1 MPPLVDADA
10 AVGSRWHAPACDDK
24 SMEPLRG
31 HGHADPSS
39 RGWFVLRQCRMIAM
53 RVDTPM
59 KELLFT
65 TVHIRVETSNGV
77 VEGTGFI
84 YNAARGDASTP
95 VLITNKHVIA
105 GATKGI
111 IRLIGR
117 TGDEP
122 DLGNPIEVAYDD
134 FLALWQGHPSSDV
147 DVAAMF
153 LGPTVNQATSAGR
166 PPFFKMAA
174 PGLCPS
180 DAVVRQ
186 LDVVETVTFI
196 GYPSGLYDHV
206 NHTPIVRQGTTATPI
221 ELNWNGSPAFL
232 IDGSVFPG
240 SSGSPVFLL
249 QQGIVRSGT
258 SLSIGGAPRLFL
270 LGIIAAVYLQKETGQ
285 IVVAAQTPQVQFNQ
299 MIDLGL
305 VYKWT
310 AIEETV
316 DALCAANG
324 VDRGTVSELQPPQA
338 PQPPAEVTGGP

>member
-1 MPPLVDADA
+1 
-10 AVGSRWHAPACDDK
+10 
-24 SMEPLRG
+24 
-31 HGHADPSS
+31 
-39 RGWFVLRQCRMIAM
+39 MINM
-53 RVDTPM
+53 LLDTPM

-65 TVHIRVETSNGV
+65 TVHIRVETAAV
-77 VEGTGFI
+77 VGTGTGFI
-84 YNAARGDASTP
+84 YNAARGDDATP

-105 GATKGI
+105 GATKGV
-111 IRLIGR
+111 IRLMGR
-117 TGDEP
+117 SGDEP

-134 FLALWQGHPSSDV
+134 FPALWVGHPSSDV

-153 LGPTVNQATSAGR
+153 LGPTLNKATSAGR
-166 PPFFKMAA
+166 PPFFKMAG

-180 DAVVRQ
+180 DEVLRQ
-186 LDVVETVTFI
+186 LDAVETVTFI
-196 GYPSGLYDHV
+196 GYPAGLYDQV

-221 ELNWNGSPAFL
+221 ELNWNGTPTFL

-249 QQGIVRSGT
+249 QQGIIRAGT

-270 LGIIAAVYLQKETGQ
+270 LGIVAEVMIQKDTGQ
-285 IVVAAQTPQVQFNQ
+285 IVVAAQKPQVQFNQ
-299 MIDLGL
+299 MIDLGI

-324 VDRGTVSELQPPQA
+324 IDRGSVHELQPPQA
-338 PQPPAEVTGGP
+338 PQPPAKVTDAS